1 MAQDMTHPHS
11 RRPAWADSVF
21 AAKAAANGGVIR
33 RAIRDV
39 DRDIGRAAFELEV
52 RRRGFHLI
60 ECDNQY
66 IVICNAGR
74 INVIC

>member
-1 MAQDMTHPHS
+1 MSQLAPKRISPKWSDK
-11 RRPAWADSVF
+11 VF
-21 AAKAAANGGVIR
+21 SAKAVADRGVVR

-39 DRDIGRAAFELEV
+39 ERDIGRAAFELEV

-60 ECDNQY
+60 ECETQFV
-66 IVICNAGR
+66 VICNPGR

>member
-1 MAQDMTHPHS
+1 MAQVMTFS
-11 RRPAWADSVF
+11 RRPKWADSMF
-21 AAKAAANGGVIR
+21 AAKAAVNGGVIR

>member
-1 MAQDMTHPHS
+1 MAHDMTYP
-11 RRPAWADSVF
+11 RRASWADSVF
-21 AAKAAANGGVIR
+21 AAKAVAKGGVIR

-39 DRDIGRAAFELEV
+39 DQDIGRAAFELEV
-52 RRRGFHLI
+52 RRRGYHLI

>member
-1 MAQDMTHPHS
+1 MAQDMTFPRHPG
-11 RRPAWADSVF
+11 WAENIF
-21 AAKAAANGGVIR
+21 AAKAASTGGVIR

-39 DRDIGRAAFELEV
+39 DRDIGRSAFELEV

-60 ECDNQY
+60 ECGTQY
-66 IVICNAGR
+66 IIICNAGR

>member
-1 MAQDMTHPHS
+1 M
-11 RRPAWADSVF
+11 F
-21 AAKAAANGGVIR
+21 AAKVAVNGGVIR

-60 ECDNQY
+60 ECDKQY

>member
-1 MAQDMTHPHS
+1 MAQDMTFP
-11 RRPAWADSVF
+11 RRPTWADSIF
-21 AAKAAANGGVIR
+21 GAKAVANGGVIR
-33 RAIRDV
+33 RATRDV

>member
-1 MAQDMTHPHS
+1 MTFP
-11 RRPAWADSVF
+11 RRPTWADSMF
-21 AAKAAANGGVIR
+21 AAKAAVNGGVIR

>member
-1 MAQDMTHPHS
+1 MAQDMTFP
-11 RRPAWADSVF
+11 RRPTWAESVF
-21 AAKAAANGGVIR
+21 AAKAVEKGGVIR
-33 RAIRDV
+33 RATRDV

-60 ECDNQY
+60 ECDGQY